1 MKKVS
6 NLLWGIVLIVIGVV
20 FGLNV
25 LDITDINIFFDGW
38 WTLFIIVPSF
48 IDLFT
53 EDEKTGSIIGL
64 LIGVCLLLC
73 CQDVLEFDIILKLM
87 LPVILVIVGV
97 SLIFKDSMKAKI
109 KEEITKLNKK
119 NPNSNEYCA
128 MFGGQNVNFSKEEFN
143 GCELNAVFGGIKCD
157 LTDSIIKNNTVINVS
172 AIFGGITIYAP
183 QDVNIKVVSSSVLG
197 GVSDE
202 RKVKSKDSK
211 ITIYINASCIFGGV
225 EIK

>member
-6 NLLWGIVLIVIGVV
+6 NLLWGIVLIVIGII
-20 FGLNV
+20 FGLNA
-25 LDITDINIFFDGW
+25 LDIADINIFFDGW
-38 WTLFIIVPSF
+38 WTLFIIVPCF

-64 LIGVCLLLC
+64 VIGVCLFLC
-73 CQDVLEFDIILKLM
+73 CQEILDFEIILKLIV
-87 LPVILVIVGV
+87 PVILVIIGV
-97 SLIFKDSMKAKI
+97 SLIFKDTMKTKI
-109 KEEITKLNKK
+109 KEEINKLNKK

-128 MFGGQNVNFSKEEFN
+128 MFGSQNINFSQEEFK

-157 LTDSIIKNNTVINVS
+157 LTDSIIKNNAVINAS

-183 QDVNIKVVSSSVLG
+183 EDVNIKVVSSSVLG

-202 RKVKSKDSK
+202 RKVKAKDSK
-211 ITIYINASCIFGGV
+211 TTIYINASCIFGGV